1 MCVTDERGT
10 KTLLQIRCK
19 SSKNGDKRE
28 DEWGARPPANS
39 LQMQA
44 SASIGMRCKR
54 SGAGCKSA
62 AKAASKRDRAR
73 SGTGAAWRRR
83 DLGKPG
89 IRDHIGRAR
98 FRSAAMSDNP
108 APHDLWDNPMG
119 TDGFEFVEYT
129 GPDPQ
134 QLAALFQQ
142 MGFVAAA
149 RHRSKNVTLYK
160 QGDVNFILNAEPE
173 SFAQAFARLHG
184 PSVCA
189 IAFRVKDAA
198 AAYQRA
204 ISLGAKPVHG
214 KLGPMEL
221 NIPAIEGIGGSLIY
235 LVDRYGEHT
244 IYDVDFTPL
253 VAERTLPAAGLAAI
267 DHLTHNVHRGRMSL
281 WAEFYE
287 RLFNFREVRYF
298 DIEGKLTGLKS
309 KAMTSPDGKI
319 RIPINES
326 ADDKSQIA
334 EYLEA
339 YHGEGIQHIALA
351 ATDIYGTVEALR
363 GHDVS
368 FMSVPETYYEAVD
381 ARLPGHGEDLAR
393 LKRDQILIDGAPAQG
408 QGLLLQIFTE
418 TVIGPIFFEIIQ
430 RKGNDG
436 FGEGNFRALFESI
449 ERDQIRRGVLTPA
462 S

>member
-1 MCVTDERGT
+1 M
-10 KTLLQIRCK
+10 
-19 SSKNGDKRE
+19 
-28 DEWGARPPANS
+28 A
-39 LQMQA
+39 
-44 SASIGMRCKR
+44 
-54 SGAGCKSA
+54 
-62 AKAASKRDRAR
+62 
-73 SGTGAAWRRR
+73 
-83 DLGKPG
+83 
-89 IRDHIGRAR
+89 
-98 FRSAAMSDNP
+98 
-108 APHDLWDNPMG
+108 DLWDNPMG

-129 GPDPQ
+129 GPEPA
-134 QLAALFQQ
+134 QLAALFER
-142 MGFVAAA
+142 MGFAAAA

-160 QGDVNFILNAEPE
+160 HGDVNFIVNAEPE

-198 AAYQRA
+198 SAYDRA
-204 ISLGAKPVHG
+204 IQLGAKPVHG

-235 LVDRYGEHT
+235 LVDRYGEQT
-244 IYDVDFTPL
+244 IYDVDFHPL
-253 VAERTLPAAGLAAI
+253 IGDKAPPGVGLVGL
-267 DHLTHNVHRGRMSL
+267 DHLTHNVHRGRMAL

-287 RLFNFREVRYF
+287 RLFNFREIRYF
-298 DIEGKLTGLKS
+298 DIEGQLTGLRS

-334 EYLEA
+334 EYLAA

-351 ATDIYGTVEALR
+351 AADIYRIVEALR
-363 GHDVS
+363 ERDVA
-368 FMSVPETYYEAVD
+368 FMAVPETYYEAVD

-393 LKRDQILIDGAPAQG
+393 LKRDQILVDGAPAQG

-418 TVIGPIFFEIIQ
+418 TVIGPIFFEIIE
-430 RKGNDG
+430 RKGNEG

-449 ERDQIRRGVLTPA
+449 ERDQIRRGVLAAPA
-462 S
+462 